1 MATTA
6 LMSGIEFDAL
16 PYEEGRNWELLG
28 GELIP
33 MPSPTFE
40 HQLLVQRL
48 QMVLMLHFTAN
59 PNQGLS
65 VSDVEFALGKDHRMR
80 PDVLILLAER
90 LASVDIEKVP
100 VPGAPDIAVEVI
112 SPSERAVHTQAK
124 LEAYLRLGAR
134 EVWQVYPKSKSVII
148 HRGNSST
155 TLGVGEVITTP
166 LLPGFS
172 LDTKKLF

>member
-124 LEAYLRLGAR
+124 LESVSAPRSQRSVASLS
-134 EVWQVYPKSKSVII
+134 EIQVGHHPSRQLKHDS
-148 HRGNSST
+148 RCR
-155 TLGVGEVITTP
+155 
-166 LLPGFS
+166 
-172 LDTKKLF
+172 